1 MASMVA
7 GSNAALTAENPG
19 LGKVLLGIGWD
30 MVPSRG
36 PQSEPV
42 PMVIMCG
49 PDGRAVSDEHL
60 VFFNQIASPEGSVAF
75 AGTEDQEQI
84 DVDLARVP
92 EAVSKIALLRLH
104 GPGRAGPR
112 NLRRRQERLP
122 AGRRSSGTGN
132 CSASTLPPMNM
143 DKVNAMILGE
153 LYRHAGGWKFRAL
166 GQGYETGLAAVAA
179 DFRLKL

>member
-19 LGKVLLGIGWD
+19 LEKVLLGIGWD

-36 PQSEPV
+36 PQAELV

-49 PDGRAVSDEHL
+49 RDGRALSDDHL
-60 VFFNQIASPEGSVAF
+60 VFFNQIVSPDGSVAF

-84 DVDLARVP
+84 DVHLPGVP
-92 EAVSKIALLRLH
+92 ESVAKIVVLLYVDPDVRGPGTFAAVKNAYLRVANGQDRELLRFNV
-104 GPGRAGPR
+104 PR
-112 NLRRRQERLP
+112 GNL
-122 AGRRSSGTGN
+122 
-132 CSASTLPPMNM
+132 
-143 DKVNAMILGE
+143 DKINAMILGE
-153 LYRHAGGWKFRAL
+153 LYRHSGGWKFRAL

-179 DFRLKL
+179 DFALKL

>member
-1 MASMVA
+1 MVA

-92 EAVSKIALLRLH
+92 EAVSKIAVLVYIDPDVRGPGTFAAVRNTYLRVADEGNRELLRF
-104 GPGRAGPR
+104 
-112 NLRRRQERLP
+112 NV
-122 AGRRSSGTGN
+122 
-132 CSASTLPPMNM
+132 PPMNL

-179 DFRLKL
+179 DFKLSL

>member
-1 MASMVA
+1 MVA

-30 MVPSRG
+30 TVPSRG

-42 PMVIMCG
+42 PMAIMCG
-49 PDGRAVSDEHL
+49 PDGHAVSDEHL

-92 EAVSKIALLRLH
+92 EAVSKIAVLVYIDPDVRGPGTFAAVRNAYLRVADERNRELLRF
-104 GPGRAGPR
+104 
-112 NLRRRQERLP
+112 NV
-122 AGRRSSGTGN
+122 
-132 CSASTLPPMNM
+132 PPMNM
-143 DKVNAMILGE
+143 DKINAMILGE

-179 DFRLKL
+179 DFKLSL